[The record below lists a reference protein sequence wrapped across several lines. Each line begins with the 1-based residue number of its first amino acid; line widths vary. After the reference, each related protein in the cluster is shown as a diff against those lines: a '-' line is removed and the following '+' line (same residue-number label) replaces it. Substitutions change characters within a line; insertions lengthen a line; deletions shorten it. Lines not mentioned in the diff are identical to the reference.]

1 MAAYS
6 LPVPMVALVT
16 SGGGWARGTSG
27 SRQGETPAPW
37 ILRGQ
42 RVMAPQPVGLCRSP
56 ESPSASQNWAAPPL
70 PTPPPPPPWVRGG
83 RRDTKGGRSRR
94 CTHGCAGGGVQPA
107 WLLPVTP
114 PARSQATLPASTY
127 VTPGTQVTLRHP
139 STTVRTRLS
148 LLRPHPARRVTPM
161 APGPRP
167 GPTPSPGAGCSP
179 GERPGRVCVSPPV
192 TVLPLRGQSHPPH
205 RKAQSP
211 REREA
216 LGFGT
221 EKSK

>member
-1 MAAYS
+1 MGAWDLRLQAGRD
-6 LPVPMVALVT
+6 T
-16 SGGGWARGTSG
+16 STLDPARTAGHGTPTHG
-27 SRQGETPAPW
+27 AVQG
-37 ILRGQ
+37 
-42 RVMAPQPVGLCRSP
+42 CRSP

-70 PTPPPPPPWVRGG
+70 PTPPPPPPRVRGG
-83 RRDTKGGRSRR
+83 RRDTRGGRSRC

-139 STTVRTRLS
+139 STTVHTRLS

-221 EKSK
+221 ERSK